1 MGAGVTRVR
10 YGRRLETL
18 VAAVREHLPSVR
30 IGGIA
35 AGLHVVARLPPGC
48 PEDEVVAE
56 AAARGIKVLGI
67 SQYAVGPRSP
77 APALVLGYASLGER
91 AIREGVAEL
100 ATIEQV
106 HRPPG

>member
-1 MGAGVTRVR
+1 
-10 YGRRLETL
+10 

-56 AAARGIKVLGI
+56 AAAQGIKVLGI